1 MNTTARWITGIAVV
15 LCVGALAT
23 LAYFVWWQPKNPTE
37 PITKETSTQQNTP
50 ATVSKTVTSAKG
62 VTIELDDWPK
72 DSVLTGS
79 QTITGKVPG
88 SWSFEGEFP
97 IDVVYEGDIGLPG
110 ATAKLQGNW
119 MTTNMVPFTATLTF
133 DERTMESDDVAI
145 MLRNAN
151 PSGLPEN
158 DDSVRIPIHFK
169 Q

>member
-23 LAYFVWWQPKNPTE
+23 LAYFVWWQPKNPTK
-37 PITKETSTQQNTP
+37 PITKETSAQQNTP

-88 SWSFEGEFP
+88 GW
-97 IDVVYEGDIGLPG
+97 
-110 ATAKLQGNW
+110 
-119 MTTNMVPFTATLTF
+119 
-133 DERTMESDDVAI
+133 
-145 MLRNAN
+145 
-151 PSGLPEN
+151 
-158 DDSVRIPIHFK
+158 
-169 Q
+169 